1 LAGVEICGKRYVT
14 LVGHRVGYLAD
25 SVHQTV
31 PLMDYNQGR
40 EWAFTLGDGQISY
53 GGLIAGIVGY

>member
-1 LAGVEICGKRYVT
+1 
-14 LVGHRVGYLAD
+14 
-25 SVHQTV
+25 
-31 PLMDYNQGR
+31 MDYNQGR